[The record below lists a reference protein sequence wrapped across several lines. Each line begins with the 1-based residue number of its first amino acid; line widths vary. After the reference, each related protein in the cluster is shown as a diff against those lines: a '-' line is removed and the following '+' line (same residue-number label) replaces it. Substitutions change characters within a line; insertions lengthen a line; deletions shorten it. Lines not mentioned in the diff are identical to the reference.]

1 MPSTSSDNGLG
12 RSGNGNGVEMPR
24 QYWRFT
30 LQATVLAIA
39 LIAVISLLLLW
50 DTEPEAVP
58 LSSGEVA
65 SEDILSPSRITYVS
79 DIATESARA
88 RAESAVRDIY
98 TAPDASIIEE
108 QLGHARDIL
117 EYATIVRNDP
127 YLTRGERVEKIK
139 DISDLNISDP
149 VLFTVVSF
157 DQPTWSSTITTTL
170 WALEQIMLQGIRE
183 NQLLEARTR
192 LTLLLSSEIL
202 SSQQEKVIVDIARSL
217 VRPTSFYDGEATD
230 AAREKARQ
238 ETPQSE
244 RTIEKGQ
251 AIVRAGDIV
260 TELDLE
266 ELTALGLLQ
275 QSRSIQ
281 EIAGGVLFATILV
294 LLPGVFIQQLRV
306 GFWARWR
313 RMLLI
318 CLGMIFTIA
327 LAKFMIPNHV
337 LLPYLFPMAA
347 ISMLLTLLLEDIAL
361 SLILTTVLS
370 LAIGFVASG
379 SLEMAA
385 LNLASGMVASLSI
398 LRREKLT
405 SFVRTGIFVALTNI
419 VVSFAF
425 RLSGQDSDVAALG
438 QLATAAL
445 LNGALSASVTFA
457 TFTWTGRMFGI
468 TNAVQ
473 LLELARPTQPLLKQM
488 ALQAPGTYHHTV
500 IVSNMAER
508 AAEAIGANSLLA
520 RIGGY
525 YHDIGK
531 SARPYFFIEN
541 STIEDNVHSRL
552 DPKTS
557 AQIIISHVTDGMDLA
572 KKDKLPT
579 EVRDIIVQH
588 HGTTLVSYF
597 YQQACQ
603 QAAEDEV
610 VDEANFRYPGPK
622 PQTKEAAIVMLADV
636 EAAVRSQRPGTVEET
651 DRLVRQYINVRLISG
666 ELEECDLTLRD
677 LDQIRASFVSVLKG
691 VFHPRIQYPSEIRR
705 RPAAA
710 NSPSQG
716 DHGSS

>member
-1 MPSTSSDNGLG
+1 MPSTSPDNGLA
-12 RSGNGNGVEMPR
+12 RSSNGKMPR

-30 LQATVLAIA
+30 LQAAILAIS
-39 LIAVISLLLLW
+39 LVAVLTLLLLW
-50 DTEPEAVP
+50 DTEPEAIP
-58 LSSGEVA
+58 LSPGEVA
-65 SEDILSPSRITYVS
+65 SEDFLSPTKITYVS

-88 RAESAVRDIY
+88 AAANNVKDIY
-98 TAPDASIIEE
+98 TDPDTAIIED
-108 QLGHARDIL
+108 QLQRARDIF
-117 EYATIVRNDP
+117 EYATTVRNDP
-127 YLTRGERVEKIK
+127 YLSSSERVGKIK
-139 DISDLNISDP
+139 EISDLNVSDA
-149 VLFTVVSF
+149 VLYTAISF

-170 WALEQIMLQGIRE
+170 WALEQVMMQGIRE

-192 LTLLLSSEIL
+192 LSLLLSSEIL
-202 SSQQEKVIVDIARSL
+202 SSQQEKVVVGIARSL
-217 VRPTSFYDGEATD
+217 VKPTSFYDAEATE
-230 AAREKARQ
+230 AAKEKAGQ
-238 ETPQSE
+238 QVQQVE
-244 RTIEKGQ
+244 RALEKGQ

-260 TELDLE
+260 TESDLE
-266 ELTALGLLQ
+266 ELKALGLLR

-281 EIAGGVLFATILV
+281 EIAGGAIFAAILV
-294 LLPGVFIQQLRV
+294 MLPGVFIHQLRV

-313 RMLLI
+313 RLLLI
-318 CLGMIFTIA
+318 CLSMMFTIG

-361 SLILTTVLS
+361 SLVLTTALS
-370 LAIGFVASG
+370 LAIGFVAGG
-379 SLEMAA
+379 SLEMIT

-398 LRREKLT
+398 LRREKL
-405 SFVRTGIFVALTNI
+405 SAFLRAGAFVALTNMM
-419 VVSFAF
+419 VSVAF
-425 RLSGQDSDVAALG
+425 RLYSQDYDIAALS
-438 QLATAAL
+438 QLATASM
-445 LNGALSASVTFA
+445 LNGALSSSVTFA

-531 SARPYFFIEN
+531 SVRPYFFIEN
-541 STIEDNVHSRL
+541 STPEDNIHSRL

-557 AQIIISHVTDGMDLA
+557 AQIIISHVTDGLDLA
-572 KKDKLPT
+572 KKAKLPSD
-579 EVRDIIVQH
+579 VRDIIVQH

-603 QAAEDEV
+603 QATEGEM
-610 VDEANFRYPGPK
+610 VDEADFRYPGPK

-636 EAAVRSQRPGTVEET
+636 EAAVRSQRPATVEET
-651 DRLVRQYINVRLISG
+651 DRLVHQFINARLISG

-691 VFHPRIQYPSEIRR
+691 VFHPRIQYPSGARDETRYVAR
-705 RPAAA
+705 E
-710 NSPSQG
+710 PSLET
-716 DHGSS
+716 SSTE